1 MHVCFFLCLIPQWLV
16 CISRV
21 CRGEQWS
28 SMNNEYCDIFCSL
41 LFWTDAT
48 WWSIIKTSCSFC
60 NGTQANIDWYAY
72 KRIRERKCVNIC
84 SGNASIGIFNSYL
97 SRQPL
102 MQCKKKKN
110 DSDHNLLFLQLV
122 FFLQAFFIQKG
133 PQLALKSLSVSPGK
147 KLGPCLTNISTFDCN
162 LGPDSSHP
170 TFWEP
175 SHHNVP
181 VR

>member
-1 MHVCFFLCLIPQWLV
+1 MKYHKNQ
-16 CISRV
+16 
-21 CRGEQWS
+21 
-28 SMNNEYCDIFCSL
+28 L
-41 LFWTDAT
+41 LFLQWY
-48 WWSIIKTSCSFC
+48 CSSLHF
-60 NGTQANIDWYAY
+60 TQANIDWYAY

-122 FFLQAFFIQKG
+122 SFLQAFFIQKG

-170 TFWEP
+170 TF
-175 SHHNVP
+175 
-181 VR
+181 